1 VNTTIPFAAT
11 LTDSNTSSPSAQWAF
26 QSADATVVNNG
37 TVNGTV
43 SGANISGSFPFS
55 TAGVYGI
62 TLTVS
67 DGLGGI
73 AISTVVS
80 SQGAPAGLPAYV
92 VVYDPSA
99 GFVTGGGWI
108 TSNPGSYVPNPALT
122 GKASF
127 GFVSKYQKGATVPTG
142 ETQFTFQV
150 ANLDFHS
157 TIYQWLVVSGPM
169 AQYKGSGTING
180 SGTYMFLLTARD
192 GSLAGGNTTDG
203 FRIQITDSTGT
214 IVIYDNMLGA
224 SSDMTSNNTQ
234 ALGGGS
240 VVIHSK

>member
-1 VNTTIPFAAT
+1 
-11 LTDSNTSSPSAQWAF
+11 
-26 QSADATVVNNG
+26 
-37 TVNGTV
+37 
-43 SGANISGSFPFS
+43 
-55 TAGVYGI
+55 VYGI